1 MVTMAAVRQEKGIMA
16 GEGISQGR
24 QTAPVHLSTGTVEQ
38 LRDEKCAETR
48 IPLMAAT
55 ARLTHVYPSIT
66 QVLKGPGPVLCST
79 DRYRHVC
86 TGTELYGKCVRK
98 NFKKRRT

>member
-24 QTAPVHLSTGTVEQ
+24 QTAPVHLSAVEQ

-48 IPLMAAT
+48 IPFMAAT

-66 QVLKGPGPVLCST
+66 
-79 DRYRHVC
+79 
-86 TGTELYGKCVRK
+86 
-98 NFKKRRT
+98 